1 MLIEWSKISKINA
14 MAMINFVFGLMKYST
29 AMAVFGPRVSVL
41 GIEYAVIFFIA
52 VRTGLSDGTRH
63 RQVGGAERGGAAYN
77 SSLCQRVRW
86 GV

>member
-14 MAMINFVFGLMKYST
+14 IAMINFVFGLMKYST
-29 AMAVFGPRVSVL
+29 AMTVFWPRVNVF

-52 VRTGLSDGTRH
+52 VLIALSGGTRH
-63 RQVGGAERGGAAYN
+63 RQVGGAERRGAAYT
-77 SSLCQRVRW
+77 SPLCQRVRW